1 MADAEGIV
9 PATEERVEVNTEEEI
24 NRRIRK
30 ELEACVYYYAQWP
43 EEIDNRLDELD
54 REWDMERML
63 ETSAGIFS
71 VAGVTFGSMHRRW
84 FVLPALVG
92 AFLLQH
98 AIQGWC
104 PPVSVLR
111 RMGVRTTHE
120 INHER
125 LALKALRGDFDNVR
139 MGGEQNP
146 QERARRAIE
155 AADLYL

>member
-1 MADAEGIV
+1 MADAEEIIPV
-9 PATEERVEVNTEEEI
+9 TEERVEVNTDEEI

-43 EEIDNRLDELD
+43 EEIDSRLDELD
-54 REWDMERML
+54 REWDMERVL
-63 ETSAGIFS
+63 ETSAGVFS
-71 VAGVTFGSMHRRW
+71 VAGVTFGSVHRRW

-98 AIQGWC
+98 AVQGWC
-104 PPVSVLR
+104 PPVSLLR
-111 RMGVRTTHE
+111 RLGVRTTRE

-125 LALKALRGDFDNVR
+125 FALKALRGDFDNVR

-155 AADLYL
+155 GADLYV

>member
-1 MADAEGIV
+1 MADAEAMV
-9 PATEERVEVNTEEEI
+9 PAAEERVAMNTEEEI

-43 EEIDNRLDELD
+43 EEIGNRLDELD
-54 REWDMERML
+54 REWDIERLL

-71 VAGVTFGSMHRRW
+71 LAGVTFGSMHRRW

-98 AIQGWC
+98 AVQGWC
-104 PPVSVLR
+104 PPMSVLR
-111 RMGVRTTHE
+111 RLGVRTSRE

-125 LALKALRGDFDNVR
+125 FALKALRGDFDNVR
-139 MGGEQNP
+139 MEGEQSP

>member
-1 MADAEGIV
+1 MADGEEIIPV
-9 PATEERVEVNTEEEI
+9 TEERAEVNTEEEI
-24 NRRIRK
+24 NRKIRK
-30 ELEACVYYYAQWP
+30 ELEARVYYYAQRL
-43 EEIDNRLDELD
+43 EEIDSRLDDLD
-54 REWDMERML
+54 REWDLERVL
-63 ETSAGIFS
+63 ETSAGAFS
-71 VAGVTFGSMHRRW
+71 VAGVTFGSVHRRW

-111 RMGVRTTHE
+111 RLAVRTTRE

-125 LALKALRGDFDNVR
+125 FALKALRGDFDTVR
-139 MGGEQNP
+139 MGGEQSP

-155 AADLYL
+155 AADLYV